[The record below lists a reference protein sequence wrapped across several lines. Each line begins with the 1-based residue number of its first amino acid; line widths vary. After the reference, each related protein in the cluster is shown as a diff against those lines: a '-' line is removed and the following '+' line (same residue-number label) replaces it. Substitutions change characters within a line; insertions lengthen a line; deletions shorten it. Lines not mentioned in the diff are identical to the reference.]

1 MNLSDKMQK
10 KTNKQQVLLQSEKS
24 GRRLAIS
31 DIHGCSKTLR
41 ALLNKL
47 QITSEDT
54 LYFLGDYIDRGPDSS
69 GVLDIIIQLKKEF
82 PKVIPLS
89 GNHEY
94 QMLKAEK
101 EYNEKAFYYYV
112 KKLNNSTS
120 ILNKKK
126 KLRKKYRKFMKSLPY
141 YIELEDYFL
150 VHAGFDFKK
159 ENPFNDANIILN
171 IRNFKYNKKKA
182 KGKSIIT
189 GHSPTYFHQILKQVK
204 KNKKIINLDNGC
216 VYTKPHKIYDYKQL
230 GKLCCFNLDTKELI
244 CQKNIDVF

>member
-1 MNLSDKMQK
+1 
-10 KTNKQQVLLQSEKS
+10 
-24 GRRLAIS
+24 
-31 DIHGCSKTLR
+31 
-41 ALLNKL
+41 LLNKL

-69 GVLDIIIQLKKEF
+69 EVLDIIIQLKKEF
-82 PKVIPLS
+82 PKVTPLS

-94 QMLKAEK
+94 QMLQAEK

-159 ENPFNDANIILN
+159 ENPFDDINSLLN
-171 IRNFKYNKKKA
+171 IRNFKYNMEKA
-182 KGKSIIT
+182 KGKSIII
-189 GHSPTYFHQILKQVK
+189 GHSPTYFHQILKQIK
-204 KNKKIINLDNGC
+204 KNKKIIKLDNGC

-244 CQKNIDVF
+244 CQKNIDV